1 MTPKGRLCVV
11 YTVSGGLTQHAFGA
25 EGTRIAKGSLEP
37 GANST
42 SAHSFRSRFSL
53 IDRYPVGLGGEQ
65 VTEFFGGGSETWMH
79 SSTWAC
85 GKLVATCD
93 TTGIQYEPTGPLET
107 ELVQVTGAG

>member
-1 MTPKGRLCVV
+1 MV
-11 YTVSGGLTQHAFGA
+11 YTVGGGLTQHAFVA

-65 VTEFFGGGSETWMH
+65 VTEFFGGGSETCMH
-79 SSTWAC
+79 SSTCAS
-85 GKLVATCD
+85 GKLVATCVGCYD
-93 TTGIQYEPTGPLET
+93 CNVLRSRYVRRRINPNVSHGRQGQL
-107 ELVQVTGAG
+107 Q